1 MTDKKSLICVLTFCL
16 VFSLGIGLSRAED
29 LYLLGPEDVLEVS
42 VWKDAELTKEVIVQ
56 PDGYFSFPL
65 VGQVPAQGRSVAQI
79 QEELRGKLADY
90 ISSPVVTVLLRKV
103 QSYTVYVVGKVN
115 RPGAFVLG
123 RKVNAMQA
131 LSMAGGMTPFAS
143 SGNILVLRVEKE
155 EQQKIPFDY
164 DEVAKGKNLVQNIEL
179 KTGDVVVVP

>member
-1 MTDKKSLICVLTFCL
+1 MVRKNLICCLIFCL
-16 VFSLGIGLSRAED
+16 FFGLGISLARAED
-29 LYLLGPEDVLEVS
+29 AYLLGPEDVLEIS
-42 VWKDAELTKEVIVQ
+42 VWKDTELTKEVVVQ

-65 VGQVPAQGRSVAQI
+65 VGQVLARGRSVAQV
-79 QEELRGKLADY
+79 QEELRQKLAEY

-123 RKVNAMQA
+123 REVNVMQA

-143 SGNILVLRVEKE
+143 SGNILILRVEKG

-164 DEVAKGKNLVQNIEL
+164 DDVAKGKNLVQNIEL
-179 KTGDVVVVP
+179 KSGDVVVIP